1 MSQVKLIFSQFTL
14 LQVPN
19 DRVAEKELVY
29 LPYQYGKF
37 SYLVVLEMCFM
48 STVFQVLKDEETK
61 HCCLNVAF
69 YGAEDLKLIQ

>member
-19 DRVAEKELVY
+19 DIVAEKELVY

-37 SYLVVLEMCFM
+37 SYLVVLEICFM
-48 STVFQVLKDEETK
+48 STVFQVLKD
-61 HCCLNVAF
+61 
-69 YGAEDLKLIQ
+69 